1 VVESSHTHAK
11 EARDQLIHFVAF
23 TLHTK
28 SLAMDI
34 VETKETTNTSPLR
47 FKIGGAALIFEKA
60 EDWKHQLQNLIVRLH
75 I

>member
-1 VVESSHTHAK
+1 
-11 EARDQLIHFVAF
+11 
-23 TLHTK
+23 
-28 SLAMDI
+28 MDI